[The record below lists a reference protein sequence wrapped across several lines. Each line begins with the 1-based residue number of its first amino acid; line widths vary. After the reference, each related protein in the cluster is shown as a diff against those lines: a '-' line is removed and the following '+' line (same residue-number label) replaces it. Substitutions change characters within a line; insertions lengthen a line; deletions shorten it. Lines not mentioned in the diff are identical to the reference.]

1 MAQIDICA
9 ISGSR
14 LCWIS
19 LVLQEEPLPS
29 CARSG
34 QDERPHHGRMLK
46 GTRELR
52 YLITGG
58 AGFIGSHLSDR
69 LTADG
74 HEVVVLD
81 DLSTGRIDNIEHL
94 LRSGRIEFV
103 EGSVTEEDLVLGV
116 LESVDACVH
125 LASIVGVSLVVD
137 NPVDTLLSNVRGSDV
152 LLSAAAGLGKPV
164 LYASTSEVYGKHSN
178 GALTEDADRI
188 LGPIQK
194 CRWNYATSKS
204 FGEALALGYSQE
216 LGSKNIVV
224 RLFNTVGP
232 RQTGM
237 YGMVLPRFVRQAVTG
252 QPLTVFGDGTQTRC
266 FAHVFDTVD
275 ALVRLLDCEDAAGRV
290 FNIGNPSEISIMG
303 LARRVIARSGSNS
316 EIHFVPYSEAYDE
329 GFEELGRRKPDTGL
343 LRKLTEWAPDRSVDD
358 AIDDVIL
365 YERAGMNRVLEAEQV
380 A

>member
-1 MAQIDICA
+1 
-9 ISGSR
+9 
-14 LCWIS
+14 
-19 LVLQEEPLPS
+19 
-29 CARSG
+29 
-34 QDERPHHGRMLK
+34 LK
-46 GTRELR
+46 

-94 LRSGRIEFV
+94 IRSQRIEFV

-116 LESVDACVH
+116 LDSVDACVH

-152 LLSAAAGLGKPV
+152 VLSAAAALQRPL

-178 GALTEDADRI
+178 GALDEDADRI

-194 CRWNYATSKS
+194 SRWNYATSKS
-204 FGEALALGYSQE
+204 FGEALALGYAKE
-216 LGSKNIVV
+216 LGAKNTVV

-252 QPLTVFGDGTQTRC
+252 EPLTVFGDGTQTRC
-266 FAHVFDTVD
+266 FAHVDDTVE
-275 ALVRLLDCEDAAGRV
+275 ALTRLLGCDDAAGRV
-290 FNIGNPSEISIMG
+290 FNIGNDAEISILG
-303 LARRVIARSGSNS
+303 LARRVIARSGSDS
-316 EIHFVPYSEAYDE
+316 DVRFVPYTEAYDE
-329 GFEELGRRKPDTGL
+329 GFEELGRRKPDTRL
-343 LRKLTEWAPDRSVDD
+343 VHQLTGWAPERGVDD
-358 AIDDVIL
+358 AIDDVIR
-365 YERAGMNRVLEAEQV
+365 YERAGMNGAVLEDAQV

>member
-1 MAQIDICA
+1 M
-9 ISGSR
+9 
-14 LCWIS
+14 
-19 LVLQEEPLPS
+19 
-29 CARSG
+29 
-34 QDERPHHGRMLK
+34 K
-46 GTRELR
+46 

-74 HEVVVLD
+74 HDVVVLD

-94 LRSGRIEFV
+94 IRSQRIDFV
-103 EGSVTEEDLVLGV
+103 EGSVTDEDVVLGV

-152 LLSAAAGLGKPV
+152 MLSAAAGLRKSV

-178 GALTEDADRI
+178 GALNEDADRI

-204 FGEALALGYSQE
+204 FGEALALGYAQE
-216 LGSKNIVV
+216 LGSRNSVV

-237 YGMVLPRFVRQAVTG
+237 YGMVLPRFVRQALTG
-252 QPLTVFGDGTQTRC
+252 QPVTVFGDGTQTRC

-275 ALVRLLDCEDAAGRV
+275 ALVRILHCEDAAGRV
-290 FNIGNPSEISIMG
+290 FNVGNDAEISIMG
-303 LARRVIARSGSNS
+303 LARRVIARSGSSS
-316 EIHFVPYSEAYDE
+316 EIRFVPYSEAYDK

-343 LRKLTEWAPDRSVDD
+343 LRKLTGWAPHRSVDD

-365 YERAGMNRVLEAEQV
+365 YERAGMHDALEDAQV

>member
-1 MAQIDICA
+1 MVVFVGLAGGTCAGLAQTFVW
-9 ISGSR
+9 SR
-14 LCWIS
+14 EIKDS
-19 LVLQEEPLPS
+19 
-29 CARSG
+29 
-34 QDERPHHGRMLK
+34 HLK
-46 GTRELR
+46 

-81 DLSTGRIDNIEHL
+81 DLSTGRIDNIQHL
-94 LRSGRIEFV
+94 IRSGRIEFV
-103 EGSVTEEDLVLGV
+103 EGSVTEEDLLLGV

-152 LLSAAAGLGKPV
+152 VLSAAAGLRRPV

-178 GALTEDADRI
+178 GALDEDADRI

-204 FGEALALGYSQE
+204 FGEALALGYAQE
-216 LGSKNIVV
+216 LGAKNTVV

-266 FAHVFDTVD
+266 FAHVHDTVD
-275 ALVRLLDCEDAAGRV
+275 ALVRLLDCEEAPGRV
-290 FNIGNPSEISIMG
+290 FNIGNDAEISIIG
-303 LARRVIARSGSNS
+303 PRAPRHRPLALGFGRSLR
-316 EIHFVPYSEAYDE
+316 P
-329 GFEELGRRKPDTGL
+329 L
-343 LRKLTEWAPDRSVDD
+343 LRGLRRGLRGAGPPEAGHEPCEPAHR
-358 AIDDVIL
+358 L
-365 YERAGMNRVLEAEQV
+365 GPRAQRR
-380 A
+380 

>member
-1 MAQIDICA
+1 MVVFVGLAGGTYPSLTA
-9 ISGSR
+9 GSAPDVR
-14 LCWIS
+14 F
-19 LVLQEEPLPS
+19 
-29 CARSG
+29 
-34 QDERPHHGRMLK
+34 DHGRLLK
-46 GTRELR
+46 GTRKLK

-81 DLSTGRIDNIEHL
+81 DLSTGRVENIEHL
-94 LRSGRIEFV
+94 IRAGRIEFV
-103 EGSVTEEDLVLGV
+103 EGSVTDENLLLGV
-116 LESVDACVH
+116 LESVDVCVH

-137 NPVDTLLSNVRGSDV
+137 NPVDTLLSNVRGCDV
-152 LLSAAAGLGKPV
+152 VLSAAAGLQTPV

-178 GALTEDADRI
+178 GALAEGADRI

-204 FGEALALGYSQE
+204 FGEALALGYAQE
-216 LGSKNIVV
+216 LGARNTVV

-252 QPLTVFGDGTQTRC
+252 QPLTVFGDGMQTRC
-266 FAHVFDTVD
+266 FAHVHDTVE
-275 ALVRLLDCEDAAGRV
+275 ALVRLLDCEEAAGQV
-290 FNIGNPSEISIMG
+290 FNIGNDSEISIMG
-303 LARRVIARSGSNS
+303 LARRVIARSGSRS

-329 GFEELGRRKPDTGL
+329 GFEELGRRKPDTTL
-343 LRKLTEWAPDRSVDD
+343 LTGVTGWKPTRGVDD

-365 YERAGMNRVLEAEQV
+365 YERAGMSDALEDAQV

>member
-1 MAQIDICA
+1 M
-9 ISGSR
+9 
-14 LCWIS
+14 
-19 LVLQEEPLPS
+19 
-29 CARSG
+29 
-34 QDERPHHGRMLK
+34 K
-46 GTRELR
+46 

-58 AGFIGSHLSDR
+58 SGFIGSHLSDR

-94 LRSGRIEFV
+94 IRSERIEFV
-103 EGSVTEEDLVLGV
+103 EGSTTDEDLVFGL

-125 LASIVGVSLVVD
+125 LASVVGVSLVVD
-137 NPVDTLLSNVRGSDV
+137 RPVDPLIRKNRRAAGAAGVHLGWVGGWWWVAARPGDTLLSNIPVADV
-152 LLSAAAGLGKPV
+152 VLSAAAALRKRT
-164 LYASTSEVYGKHSN
+164 LFASTSEVYGKNSN
-178 GALTEDADRI
+178 GALCEESDRV

-204 FGEALALGYSQE
+204 FGEALALGYTQE
-216 LGSKNIVV
+216 LGAENIVV

-252 QPLTVFGDGTQTRC
+252 QPVTVFGDGTQSRC
-266 FAHVFDTVD
+266 FAHVYDTVD
-275 ALVRLLDCEDAAGRV
+275 ALVRLLDSDDAVGRV
-290 FNIGNPSEISIMG
+290 FNIGNDTEISIMG
-303 LARRVIARSGSNS
+303 LARRVIARAGSRS

-329 GFEELGRRKPDTGL
+329 GFEELGRRKPDTNL
-343 LRKLTEWAPDRSVDD
+343 LSSVTGWRAERTVDD

-365 YERAGMNRVLEAEQV
+365 YERAGMNGALEGAQV

>member
-1 MAQIDICA
+1 M
-9 ISGSR
+9 
-14 LCWIS
+14 
-19 LVLQEEPLPS
+19 
-29 CARSG
+29 
-34 QDERPHHGRMLK
+34 K
-46 GTRELR
+46 

-94 LRSGRIEFV
+94 IRSGRIEFV
-103 EGSVTEEDLVLGV
+103 EGSTTDEELVVSL

-125 LASIVGVSLVVD
+125 LASVVGVSLVVD
-137 NPVDTLLSNVRGSDV
+137 RPVDTLLSNIRGADV
-152 LLSAAAGLGKPV
+152 VLSAAAGLRKRTMF
-164 LYASTSEVYGKHSN
+164 ASTSEVYGKNSN
-178 GALTEDADRI
+178 GALCEESDRV

-204 FGEALALGYSQE
+204 FGEALALGYAQE
-216 LGSKNIVV
+216 LGAENIVV

-252 QPLTVFGDGTQTRC
+252 QPVTVFGDGTQSRC
-266 FAHVFDTVD
+266 FAHVYDTVD
-275 ALVRLLDCEDAAGRV
+275 ALVRLLGSDEAVGRV
-290 FNIGNPSEISIMG
+290 FNIGNDTEISIMG
-303 LARRVIARSGSNS
+303 LARRVIARAGSRS

-329 GFEELGRRKPDTGL
+329 GFEELGRRKPDTALVSSVTGW
-343 LRKLTEWAPDRSVDD
+343 RAERTVDD

-365 YERAGMNRVLEAEQV
+365 FERAGMNDALEGVQV

>member
-1 MAQIDICA
+1 
-9 ISGSR
+9 
-14 LCWIS
+14 
-19 LVLQEEPLPS
+19 
-29 CARSG
+29 
-34 QDERPHHGRMLK
+34 LK
-46 GTRELR
+46 

-94 LRSGRIEFV
+94 IRSGRIEFV
-103 EGSVTEEDLVLGV
+103 EGSTTDEDLIVGV

-137 NPVDTLLSNVRGSDV
+137 RPVDTLLSNIRGTDIV
-152 LLSAAAGLGKPV
+152 LSAAAGLRKRA
-164 LYASTSEVYGKHSN
+164 LFASTSEVYGKHSN
-178 GALTEDADRI
+178 GALNEEADRI

-204 FGEALALGYSQE
+204 FGEALALGYVQE
-216 LGSKNIVV
+216 LGAENTVV

-252 QPLTVFGDGTQTRC
+252 QPVTVFGDGTQSRC
-266 FAHVFDTVD
+266 FGHVYDTVD
-275 ALVRLLDCEDAAGRV
+275 ALVRLLDCDEAIGQV
-290 FNIGNPSEISIMG
+290 FNIGNDTEISIMG
-303 LARRVIARSGSNS
+303 LARRVIARSGSRS
-316 EIHFVPYSEAYDE
+316 DIHFVPYSEAYDE
-329 GFEELGRRKPDTGL
+329 GFEELGRRKPDTTL
-343 LRKLTEWAPDRSVDD
+343 LSELTGWRAERTVDD
-358 AIDDVIL
+358 AIDDVIM
-365 YERAGMNRVLEAEQV
+365 YERAGMNGALEGAQV